1 MKFTKEQLIER
12 CRGEIELAQITLR
25 NGTSDTPHAVEER
38 MQIMEITLAVLT
50 GKPFM
55 HGIADPDGMAH
66 FDEHCVAET
75 PVTLTDEVAFLN
87 EGCESPGEEYAI
99 VPLYRMQM
107 LEGLK

>member
-1 MKFTKEQLIER
+1 MTKFTKEQLIEIAQENVDAWR
-12 CRGEIELAQITLR
+12 LATEYDKHKGFAEPRLLV
-25 NGTSDTPHAVEER
+25 A
-38 MQIMEITLAVLT
+38 EITLAVLI

-55 HGIADPDGMAH
+55 HGITDPDGMAH

-99 VPLYRMQM
+99 VPLYRLPL
-107 LEGLK
+107 LERLK